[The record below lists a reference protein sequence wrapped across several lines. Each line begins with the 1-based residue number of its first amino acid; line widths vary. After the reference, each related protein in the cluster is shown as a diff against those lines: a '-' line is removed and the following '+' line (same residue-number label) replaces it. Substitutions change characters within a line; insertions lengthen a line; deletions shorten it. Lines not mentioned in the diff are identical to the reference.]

1 MSEKISLDSSEKIYV
16 LYFPVFRIIF
26 FSLSMQEVEKGNVGL
41 SIICES

>member
-1 MSEKISLDSSEKIYV
+1 MFSTFLI
-16 LYFPVFRIIF
+16 FRIIF

>member
-1 MSEKISLDSSEKIYV
+1 MLRN
-16 LYFPVFRIIF
+16 LGIIF

>member
-1 MSEKISLDSSEKIYV
+1 MFSTFLG
-16 LYFPVFRIIF
+16 FRIIF